1 MKAKSKQISPI
12 APPFSSQGNNNH
24 NRKKRPKTPLKIIDG
39 SFEDAL
45 IALST
50 RPDYTIYEV

>member
-1 MKAKSKQISPI
+1 MKTKSKQISPI
-12 APPFSSQGNNNH
+12 GFSSQGN
-24 NRKKRPKTPLKIIDG
+24 RKRPKTPLKIIDG

-45 IALST
+45 TALST

>member
-12 APPFSSQGNNNH
+12 APFSSQGNNNN

-50 RPDYTIYEV
+50 RPDYTIYDV